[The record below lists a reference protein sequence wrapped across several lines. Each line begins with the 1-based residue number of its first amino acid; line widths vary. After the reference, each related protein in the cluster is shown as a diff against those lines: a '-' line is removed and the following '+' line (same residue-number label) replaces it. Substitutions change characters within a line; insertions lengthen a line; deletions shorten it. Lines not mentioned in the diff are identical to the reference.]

1 MFNFWNKKE
10 KDIPSPLAGEG
21 KGEGESLKDSES
33 QKLWK
38 ELDKAEEQWCCK
50 TIMELIKQS
59 GHVSISVIMA
69 DKGAVTIVF
78 KHCPGCG
85 KRL

>member
-21 KGEGESLKDSES
+21 KGEGESLQDSES

-38 ELDKAEEQWCCK
+38 ELNEAEGKWCCK
-50 TIMELIKQS
+50 ALKEHIKQA
-59 GHVSISVIMA
+59 GHIFITIGMA
-69 DKGAVTIVF
+69 DKGAVSIVF
-78 KHCPGCG
+78 KYCPGCG